1 MPCLKIKT
9 NHRVS
14 SQNDFMSKAAQA
26 VCSILKKPERV
37 MMVTL
42 EDEVGILFA
51 GNRKPAVYMELKG
64 IGLDDALTEKL
75 SAELCAL
82 VGDNLNI
89 SGDRVY
95 IVFENVRGK
104 MWGVN
109 GTTF

>member
-14 SQNDFMSKAAQA
+14 SQNDFMAKAAQA

-64 IGLDDALTEKL
+64 IGLDDALTAEL
-75 SAELCAL
+75 SAALCAL
-82 VGDNLNI
+82 VAEILNI
-89 SGDRVY
+89 PGERVY
-95 IVFENVRGK
+95 VVFEDVQAK